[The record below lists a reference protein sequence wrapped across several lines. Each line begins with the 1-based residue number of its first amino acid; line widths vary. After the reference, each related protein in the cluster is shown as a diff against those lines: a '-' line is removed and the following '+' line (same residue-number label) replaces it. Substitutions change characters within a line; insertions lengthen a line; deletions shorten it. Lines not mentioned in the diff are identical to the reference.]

1 MIDILYNNCTLK
13 EAIPAFFLTSIIL
26 TRLYR
31 RGLICKKH
39 AAYITLV
46 TTCSLNKSK

>member
-13 EAIPAFFLTSIIL
+13 
-26 TRLYR
+26 LYR
-31 RGLICKKH
+31 RGLICKTN
-39 AAYITLV
+39 AAHITLV